1 MNDWFQRQLQAIEAE
16 GLTRNLRSLSTGND
30 TEVMIEGNKYVLF
43 SSNNYL
49 GLATDSR
56 LKERAMNG
64 ISLYGTGSGGA
75 RLTTGNM
82 VIHEQLEREIAELKG
97 TEASIVFS
105 SGYLANVGFI
115 SSVMGEG
122 DIIFSD
128 AWNHASIIDGCRLS
142 KAKTIR
148 YAHADM
154 LDLEE
159 KLRAWQGEGKKLIVT
174 DGVFSMDGDIAPL
187 PEIVALAKKYN
198 AYIMVDDAHATG
210 VLGECGGVTIDYF
223 GLQHEVDFIVG
234 TLSKAVGTEGGFVAG
249 SSLAIQYLR
258 NRARTFIFQTAL
270 SPGVIEAA
278 REGIRLIQHEPER
291 RQRLLKNAHFLYTNL
306 ARQGFTISPSNTPII
321 SLLIGDANQAVEFS
335 EQLMEEG
342 IYIPAIRPP
351 TVPQGSSRLRIT
363 VMATH
368 TEEQLRMVVDHVSE
382 IGRRMGVIKSFV
394 NQT

>member
-1 MNDWFQRQLQAIEAE
+1 MNDWFQRQLEAIEAE
-16 GLTRNLRSLSTGND
+16 GLTRTLRSLSTGND

-97 TEASIVFS
+97 TEASILFS

-122 DIIFSD
+122 DVIFSD

-142 KAKTIR
+142 KAVTIR

-159 KLRAWQGEGKKLIVT
+159 KLRAWQGDGKKLIVT

-198 AYIMVDDAHATG
+198 AYILVDDAHGTG
-210 VLGECGGVTIDYF
+210 VLGERGGGTVDYF
-223 GLQHEVDFIVG
+223 GLQHEVDFVVG

-278 REGIRLIQHEPER
+278 REGVRLIQYEPER

-306 ARQGFTISPSNTPII
+306 ARQGFTIGPSNTPII
-321 SLLIGDANQAVEFS
+321 SLLIGDANQAVQFS

-342 IYIPAIRPP
+342 IFIPAIRPP

-368 TEEQLRMVVDHVSE
+368 TEKQLQTVVDHVCE
-382 IGRRMGVIKSFV
+382 IGRRMGVIKSVV
-394 NQT
+394 NIV

>member
-1 MNDWFQRQLQAIEAE
+1 
-16 GLTRNLRSLSTGND
+16 
-30 TEVMIEGNKYVLF
+30 
-43 SSNNYL
+43 
-49 GLATDSR
+49 
-56 LKERAMNG
+56 
-64 ISLYGTGSGGA
+64 
-75 RLTTGNM
+75 
-82 VIHEQLEREIAELKG
+82 
-97 TEASIVFS
+97 
-105 SGYLANVGFI
+105 
-115 SSVMGEG
+115 
-122 DIIFSD
+122 
-128 AWNHASIIDGCRLS
+128 
-142 KAKTIR
+142 
-148 YAHADM
+148 M

-210 VLGECGGVTIDYF
+210 VLGECGGGTIDYF